1 MFQAKIPNVKDL
13 EVAIMDYD
21 LLTSD
26 DMVGMTTID
35 LENRI
40 LSRARATVR
49 VLYPLST
56 ALFISWRPFKNYITP
71 NIAILTLSPP
81 MSHFVILLPI
91 ISSIFFK

>member
-1 MFQAKIPNVKDL
+1 MKDL

-49 VLYPLST
+49 VHHT
-56 ALFISWRPFKNYITP
+56 
-71 NIAILTLSPP
+71 
-81 MSHFVILLPI
+81 
-91 ISSIFFK
+91 